1 MDGALISGKSQVE
14 FGSLKSFGQNLRP
27 VQVLLV
33 LRIGAS
39 CLCQNTRPAA
49 CQPLHTIGNKP
60 KTYMPLRCVLN
71 GDAGPISRRKQRRQV
86 TPHTV
91 SRLPALRLT
100 AGSYSRRRA
109 GAEPCCPTLDCIR
122 SSSISACQDAYDNWL
137 LDCAIEAPQAYCSS
151 IRAARVLV
159 HF

>member
-49 CQPLHTIGNKP
+49 CQPLRTIGNKP

-71 GDAGPISRRKQRRQV
+71 GDADRFHEENREGRPRPILFPGCQRC
-86 TPHTV
+86 
-91 SRLPALRLT
+91 
-100 AGSYSRRRA
+100 G
-109 GAEPCCPTLDCIR
+109 
-122 SSSISACQDAYDNWL
+122 
-137 LDCAIEAPQAYCSS
+137 
-151 IRAARVLV
+151 
-159 HF
+159 